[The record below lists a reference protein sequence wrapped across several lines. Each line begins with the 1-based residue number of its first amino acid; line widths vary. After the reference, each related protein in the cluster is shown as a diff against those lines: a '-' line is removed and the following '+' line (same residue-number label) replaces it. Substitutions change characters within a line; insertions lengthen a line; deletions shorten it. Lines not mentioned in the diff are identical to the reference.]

1 LAANWL
7 TANAKIVKEKGRE
20 PEGARPNPF
29 TKSSLGWINM
39 MPLILAFEAIVHVVE
54 GVFEVVAKRTHSSNS
69 SNCDKSG
76 DQAILDCGCTFFIL
90 EKLLDH
96 FHLRSP
102 VQL

>member
-7 TANAKIVKEKGRE
+7 TANAETVKEKGRE

-29 TKSSLGWINM
+29 VVSSLGWTNV
-39 MPLILAFEAIVHVVE
+39 MPELAFEAVVHVVE
-54 GVFEVVAKRTHSSNS
+54 GVFKVVAELAHSNDS

-76 DQAILDCGCTFFIL
+76 DQAVLDCGCTFFIL